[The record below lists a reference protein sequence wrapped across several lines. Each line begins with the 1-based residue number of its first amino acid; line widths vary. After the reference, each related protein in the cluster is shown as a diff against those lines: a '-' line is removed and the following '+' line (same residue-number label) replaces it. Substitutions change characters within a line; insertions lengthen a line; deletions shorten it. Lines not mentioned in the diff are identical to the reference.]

1 MLNLK
6 AQYCYWQ
13 EKCLQG
19 QSSSTLSQYHV
30 YKYIEGTS
38 NYVALDIDK
47 YDMHRQHRLVA
58 ITITLLIGKL

>member
-1 MLNLK
+1 MSTGSKFQYIEKILK
-6 AQYCYWQ
+6 LA
-13 EKCLQG
+13 
-19 QSSSTLSQYHV
+19 SQYYV